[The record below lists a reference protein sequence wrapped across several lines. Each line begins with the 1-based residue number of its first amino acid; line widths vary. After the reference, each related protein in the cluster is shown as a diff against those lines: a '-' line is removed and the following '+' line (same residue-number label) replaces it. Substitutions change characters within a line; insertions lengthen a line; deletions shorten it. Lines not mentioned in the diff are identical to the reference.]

1 MPDLREALEA
11 ALDKQN
17 AEEPKEE
24 VVQPEVQ
31 ATKEVT
37 DDSGTGGQPEDRQ
50 EDTQTE
56 QAAEPAKTETDSPKF
71 LPPEEEQAKEKETET
86 GTAESESVEPGP
98 IAWRAAA
105 KQHWKDLPPEVRQE
119 VARRE
124 KDIQQGL
131 RDSTDARRFHEE
143 FGQAVEPYRPLMQG
157 AGVDPLTATK
167 NLWQMAATLQMGNP
181 QQKAQMVAQ
190 IIQQNAVDLQTL
202 NDVLVGQVPAQG
214 GNGGTD
220 PGLASMIQR
229 ELAPVRQFMGS
240 IENARQQKQQEIAQT
255 AEQEIEKFAQDPAN
269 LFFEDVHED
278 MADMLELASQRGR
291 QMSLKEA
298 YDRAVAMRPDLVQVV
313 QHQQGRQTAV
323 ETAGTLARK
332 KRAASSVQGV
342 PAQPSNA
349 KPLDMTGQLNEA
361 WDLHSG
367 GGH

>member
-17 AEEPKEE
+17 EEQTKDETPEVEARTTEE
-24 VVQPEVQ
+24 VN
-31 ATKEVT
+31 
-37 DDSGTGGQPEDRQ
+37 DDSGIGNQPEDRQ

-86 GTAESESVEPGP
+86 GTTESESVEPGP

-202 NDVLVGQVPAQG
+202 DGILAGQAPVQG

-220 PGLASMIQR
+220 PGIAQMIQR